1 VKIIVR
7 NGIMYFVARS
17 QPSVEPQRI
26 FEVASVLSAD
36 LEVYDTDRATP
47 CDSPDPEIVRLLGA
61 GS

>member
-7 NGIMYFVARS
+7 NGIMYF
-17 QPSVEPQRI
+17 PSLLEPRRLY
-26 FEVASVLSAD
+26 EVASVLSAD